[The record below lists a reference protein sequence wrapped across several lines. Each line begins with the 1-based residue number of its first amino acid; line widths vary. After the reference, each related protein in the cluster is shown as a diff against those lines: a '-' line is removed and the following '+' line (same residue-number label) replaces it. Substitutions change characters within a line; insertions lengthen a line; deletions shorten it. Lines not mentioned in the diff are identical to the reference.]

1 MKTLIL
7 YFSLLLPAVGF
18 AQQYSIG
25 WYKISGG
32 GGTSTGATYQVT
44 GTVGQPDAS
53 SAMSGGQYSVTGG
66 FWSLTAVVQTAGL
79 LNLSIAQSGNNVI
92 VSWPTNCAGF
102 TLQFATNLAPPAAWT
117 SNSPAPAVV
126 NGQNT
131 VTIPISGTQQFFRL
145 SQ

>member
-18 AQQYSIG
+18 TQQYSIG

-66 FWSLTAVVQTAGL
+66 FWSLNAVVQTAGL

-92 VSWPTNCAGF
+92 VSWPTNSAGF
-102 TLQFATNLAPPAAWT
+102 NLQSAINLAAPAAWS
-117 SNSPAPAVV
+117 SNSPAPVVV
-126 NGQNT
+126 NGRNT

>member
-7 YFSLLLPAVGF
+7 SLTLVLPAVGF
-18 AQQYSIG
+18 AQQYSID
-25 WYKISGG
+25 WFKIAGG

-44 GTVGQPDAS
+44 GTIGQPDAS

-79 LNLSIAQSGNNVI
+79 LNLSITHSGNSFI

-102 TLQFATNLAPPAAWT
+102 TLQSATNLAPAASWT
-117 SNSPAPAVV
+117 TNSPAPVVV
-126 NGQNT
+126 NGQYA
-131 VTIPISGTQQFFRL
+131 VTNFISGTQKFFRL

>member
-7 YFSLLLPAVGF
+7 YFGLLLPAVGF

-32 GGTSTGATYQVT
+32 GGTSTGATFQVT

-53 SAMSGGQYSVTGG
+53 SAMRGGAYSVTGG
-66 FWSLTAVVQTAGL
+66 FWSLTAVLQTAGL
-79 LNLSIAQSGNNVI
+79 LNLSIAHSGNSVI

-102 TLQFATNLAPPAAWT
+102 TLQSATNLAPPAAWT
-117 SNSPAPAVV
+117 TYSPAPVVV
-126 NGQNT
+126 NGQYA
-131 VTIPISGTQQFFRL
+131 VTHLISGTQKFFRL